1 MIDLISIYI
10 LAVST
15 ERTWW
20 QVEAGVGDAV
30 AVTNAGHVVDAV
42 LDALHPAIVV
52 IVILVVVI
60 VIIVVVM
67 VFAMVVIVVMVV
79 IIVVVVVVVII
90 VVVVMVVVVIIMVV
104 VVVVVV
110 IIVVV
115 IVIIGHG
122 DCNGADAILQCIIS
136 IVVVALPHA
145 GPVAPVV
152 HVVVVVLP
160 HRS

>member
-1 MIDLISIYI
+1 LISIY
-10 LAVST
+10 LST
-15 ERTWW
+15 ERTRW

-52 IVILVVVI
+52 IVIL
-60 VIIVVVM
+60 IVVVM
-67 VFAMVVIVVMVV
+67 VFAVVVIMVVVV
-79 IIVVVVVVVII
+79 IIMVVVVII
-90 VVVVMVVVVIIMVV
+90 VMVVVVVIIMVV

-115 IVIIGHG
+115 VIVVMVVIIGHRG
-122 DCNGADAILQCIIS
+122 DNGADAILQGIIG

-145 GPVAPVV
+145 GPVALVV

-160 HRS
+160 HRSGGERSCDG